1 MRFERLD
8 LNLLVALD
16 ALIEDRNVSMAAR
29 RLYLS
34 QPALTGALNRL
45 RDFFGDD
52 LLIPSGRQMMLT
64 PKAEE
69 LRGPVREALMLIR
82 TRITTPV
89 AFDPAS
95 AERHF
100 TIVASDYAYHV
111 LVAGVMQ
118 AAATLAPGITFE
130 LVPTD
135 RRAAERLER
144 GEVDLFLTIS
154 TYMLEGHPRRPMYKD
169 EHAVIR
175 WSGADYGRELT
186 AEAFLAAHHAVA
198 YFGAERH
205 PAFTETY
212 FSQQGIARKIDVRVP
227 IFSALPHAVIN
238 TQRLATMYRRHAEYF
253 ARFLPLTV
261 HEPPVF
267 LPTVTEEAQW
277 HTLRHADEGLKWLL
291 ELFTTHARRL
301 SPDLT
306 AEPSTETADSTH

>member
-1 MRFERLD
+1 MPLAAAKLSGTRPLHEPADPAEGLLQSLVRGRVAHADVPGPGRPEGAPGHDRHPFLGQQPFGEGLVAEPGRLD
-8 LNLLVALD
+8 AR
-16 ALIEDRNVSMAAR
+16 EDV
-29 RLYLS
+29 
-34 QPALTGALNRL
+34 
-45 RDFFGDD
+45 
-52 LLIPSGRQMMLT
+52 
-64 PKAEE
+64 
-69 LRGPVREALMLIR
+69 
-82 TRITTPV
+82 
-89 AFDPAS
+89 
-95 AERHF
+95 ER
-100 TIVASDYAYHV
+100 
-111 LVAGVMQ
+111 
-118 AAATLAPGITFE
+118 P
-130 LVPTD
+130 
-135 RRAAERLER
+135 ERLER

-154 TYMLEGHPRRPMYKD
+154 THMLEGHPRRPMYKD

-175 WSGADYGRELT
+175 WSGADYDRELT

-198 YFGAERH
+198 YFGADRH